1 MKAVNSPRA
10 TSLPTGGR
18 SMRSSRRITCSAGTS
33 RNRPSRSP
41 RSAVDVAIVGARNP
55 EQIRQTAPAA
65 DIQLSP
71 QDLAQIEHI
80 VRDEIPVG
88 GPAPEKM

>member
-1 MKAVNSPRA
+1 
-10 TSLPTGGR
+10 
-18 SMRSSRRITCSAGTS
+18 
-33 RNRPSRSP
+33 
-41 RSAVDVAIVGARNP
+41 VAIVGASNP

-71 QDLAQIEHI
+71 QDLARIDDI
-80 VRDEIPVG
+80 VRTEVPVG

>member
-1 MKAVNSPRA
+1 MTVAQCAIAWTLANP
-10 TSLPTGGR
+10 
-18 SMRSSRRITCSAGTS
+18 
-33 RNRPSRSP
+33 
-41 RSAVDVAIVGARNP
+41 AVDVAIVGARNP

-65 DIQLSP
+65 EVQLSP
-71 QDLAQIEHI
+71 QDLARIEQI

>member
-1 MKAVNSPRA
+1 
-10 TSLPTGGR
+10 
-18 SMRSSRRITCSAGTS
+18 
-33 RNRPSRSP
+33 
-41 RSAVDVAIVGARNP
+41 VAIVGARNP

-71 QDLAQIEHI
+71 QDLAQIEQI